1 MSMMQGDRPCS
12 WVVEVAARCAYLARC
27 ARAPLLL
34 DTDVPSRLDRP
45 ARAAT
50 AEITNGRRR
59 QRRYGATRRRRET
72 RGHLRRG
79 PPHFGV

>member
-34 DTDVPSRLDRP
+34 DTDVHSRLDCP
-45 ARAAT
+45 ARV
-50 AEITNGRRR
+50 RRL
-59 QRRYGATRRRRET
+59 RRSPTGDGVSGYGATRRRRET